1 MANLFKLIGF
11 LCAILCVGSAYA
23 GDVEIIRA
31 WGHATAPGQESES
44 LDLHMISKQGASLIR
59 ATTPVATSVEIH
71 VMFDDKGVM
80 KMREVKSV
88 ELPAG
93 KVVDLSL
100 INHHLM
106 LIGLK
111 SPLKSTETIPLSLTF
126 KLANNELLTVETIAH
141 IRAERHHHHI
151 VTDTK

>member
-1 MANLFKLIGF
+1 MAKLFKLVSF
-11 LCAILCVGSAYA
+11 LCVILFVGSAYA

-31 WGHATAPGQESES
+31 WGHATAPGQDSES
-44 LDLHMISKQGASLIR
+44 LDLHMISKQGASLIH

-71 VMFDDKGVM
+71 VMYDDKGVM

-111 SPLKSTETIPLSLTF
+111 SPLKAAETIPLTLTF
-126 KLANNELLTVETIAH
+126 KLANNEQVTVETLAH